1 MRSVPGG
8 WGVYLAPADDL
19 TQERR
24 IWSTESN
31 LYSLSWSPDGASLL
45 TRLYEKIEVEQK
57 GKKTQQWVY
66 RVVVIPADGKGE
78 MKEIMEGRWLGEP
91 AWIPANG
98 HIGVRSYVPKQG
110 YVILDIDP
118 ETGDSHTLTSTDTGT
133 VYYTPRWSPD
143 GSNWFATQRS
153 AQHPDGSYS
162 YRLMVAPADDLA
174 KAQVIFETPDYVRT
188 PCFSQDGAYILFTI
202 AASPGTA
209 RYPIWAMPTD
219 GSREPCLVYHA
230 GSSYTAPSLSPDS
243 RYMLSSNGQMLVR
256 LTLDGL
262 SRSE

>member
-1 MRSVPGG
+1 MNKR
-8 WGVYLAPADDL
+8 
-19 TQERR
+19 ERFK
-24 IWSTESN
+24 
-31 LYSLSWSPDGASLL
+31 A
-45 TRLYEKIEVEQK
+45 
-57 GKKTQQWVY
+57 
-66 RVVVIPADGKGE
+66 
-78 MKEIMEGRWLGEP
+78 
-91 AWIPANG
+91 
-98 HIGVRSYVPKQG
+98 
-110 YVILDIDP
+110 
-118 ETGDSHTLTSTDTGT
+118 
-133 VYYTPRWSPD
+133 
-143 GSNWFATQRS
+143 
-153 AQHPDGSYS
+153 
-162 YRLMVAPADDLA
+162 VAH
-174 KAQVIFETPDYVRT
+174 FETPDYVRT